1 MSKIRTEKKV
11 SVAAVIFIFSA
22 ISGTLAPLRTAAA
35 SAGGPRAGYRGDYQ
49 NQKDREGTIKLT
61 SDLVSLNVSAIGRD
75 GRPLKS
81 LSKDHFTVYEDGVKQ
96 TITHFAA
103 VEEPFTLMLLLDIS
117 GSTAE
122 QILLMKRAAKGFLAE
137 LRPRDRIGVIVFSR
151 RVETIADFSRSRQ
164 EVSRQIDNIATT
176 EGYEDQRFTADTGTS
191 FYDALYYAAGES
203 SLKRV
208 EGRKAII
215 CMSDGVDS
223 TSRLQYSDI
232 ASVVENSSASVYF
245 LEWDTEDAN
254 LDLVS
259 RDPSDPQYAN
269 FSQSQLDRYFTH
281 FDPDPDSENRLLPRN
296 ALPPDLRAQINR
308 GLYEI
313 AGQEIGQAA
322 ERTGGRVYPVRG
334 LEDLAG
340 VFKQVAAAL
349 RIQYSIG
356 YYSTNP
362 LHDGKWRTV
371 RVGIS
376 LLGAVVRTRS
386 GYRAPNR

>member
-1 MSKIRTEKKV
+1 MSKVRIEAKL
-11 SVAAVIFIFSA
+11 SVAAVIFILGA
-22 ISGTLAPLRTAAA
+22 ISSTLAPHPVAA
-35 SAGGPRAGYRGDYQ
+35 SAGEAGASYHDRYQ
-49 NQKDREGTIKLT
+49 DREGTIRLT
-61 SDLVSLNVSAIGRD
+61 SDLVSLNVSATGRD

-81 LSKDHFTVYEDGVKQ
+81 LSKDNFTVYEDGVKQ
-96 TITHFAA
+96 KITHFAA
-103 VEEPFTLMLLLDIS
+103 VEEPFTLMLLMDIS

-137 LRPRDRIGVIVFSR
+137 LRPRDRIGVIAFSR
-151 RVETIADFSRSRQ
+151 QVLTIADFGESREQ
-164 EVSRQIDNIATT
+164 VSRQIDDIATT

-191 FYDALYYAAGES
+191 FYDALYYAAEES
-203 SLKRV
+203 SLKRL
-208 EGRKAII
+208 EGRKAIV

-223 TSRLQYSDI
+223 TSRLEYSDI
-232 ASVVENSSASVYF
+232 AAVLENSSASVYF
-245 LEWDTEDAN
+245 LKWDTEDAN

-269 FSQSQLDRYFTH
+269 FSQSQLDRYFSH
-281 FDPDPDSENRLLPRN
+281 FDPDPDSENRVFPRN
-296 ALPPDLRAQINR
+296 ALPPDLRARVNR

-313 AGQEIGQAA
+313 AEREIGEMA
-322 ERTGGRVYPVRG
+322 ERTGGRTYPVRV

-340 VFKQVAAAL
+340 VFKQVAADL
-349 RIQYSIG
+349 RVQYSVG

-371 RVGIS
+371 RVGIN

-386 GYRAPNR
+386 GYRAPSK